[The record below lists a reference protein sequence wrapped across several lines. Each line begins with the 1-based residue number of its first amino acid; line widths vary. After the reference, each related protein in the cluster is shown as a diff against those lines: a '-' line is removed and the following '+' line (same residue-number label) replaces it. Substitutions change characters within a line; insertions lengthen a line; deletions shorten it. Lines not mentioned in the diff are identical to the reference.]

1 MEQARDESAA
11 LATVSDPRQAGLLLH
26 PLRARLL
33 SLAREPVSSSDLARR
48 LGLPRQRVN
57 YHVRALE
64 AAGFLK
70 MAGRQRKRNM
80 IEQRYVATARAFVL
94 SPGVLGPVGAD
105 WREIGDPASTEYLL
119 ALTEQVRGD
128 LARVQE
134 DARAEGESVSTL
146 SLKAQFRLESPGQR
160 AEFSRAIREAIV
172 GVIARYTNPNRLEN
186 GRPGRGEPFRLVLA
200 GYPAPPEASDRTPGG
215 SGAMKER
222 P

>member
-1 MEQARDESAA
+1 MEMPARGEAPE

-33 SLAREPVSSSDLARR
+33 ALAREPASSSDLARR

-70 MAGRQRKRNM
+70 PAGRQRKRNM

-94 SPGVLGPVGAD
+94 SPVVLGPLGAD
-105 WREIGDPASTEYLL
+105 WRDIADPASAEYLL

-128 LARVQE
+128 LARVQGE
-134 DARAEGESVSTL
+134 EAAEGRPATTL
-146 SLKAQFRLESPGQR
+146 SLKSQFRFESPGQR
-160 AEFSRAIREAIV
+160 AEFTRAVREAIV
-172 GVIARYTNPNRLEN
+172 GVIARHTNPSRLEN
-186 GRPGRGEPFRLVLA
+186 GRPGRGRPFRLVLA
-200 GYPAPPEASDRTPGG
+200 CYPAPSET
-215 SGAMKER
+215 GAEEGPRGRER
-222 P
+222 

>member
-1 MEQARDESAA
+1 MEIPAHGESPE

-48 LGLPRQRVN
+48 LDLPRQRVH

-70 MAGRQRKRNM
+70 PAGRQRKRNM

-94 SPGVLGPVGAD
+94 SPEVLGPVGAD
-105 WREIGDPASTEYLL
+105 WRDIGDPASAEYLL

-128 LARVQE
+128 LVRVQE
-134 DARAEGESVSTL
+134 EGEAVSTV
-146 SLKAQFRLESPGQR
+146 SLKSQFRFESQGQR
-160 AEFSRAIREAIV
+160 AEFSRAVREAIV
-172 GVIARYTNPNRLEN
+172 GVIARHTNPNRLDN
-186 GRPGRGEPFRLVLA
+186 GRPGRGQPFRLVLA
-200 GYPAPPEASDRTPGG
+200 CYPAPSEPGERAPGG
-215 SGAMKER
+215 RAR
-222 P
+222 